1 MTQLPPLKAH
11 GVEIQE
17 IESKRAQMNE
27 NRHALRQA
35 EVRLQQ
41 LENSRE
47 QAKQEDVKAAVAA
60 KRKGQKDPGDKNAN
74 RLEKQ
79 IQLARR
85 EVDVLRSLQTELEQ
99 ESWELMREH
108 SAEII
113 RALNENLKN
122 LNAIQLKA
130 ISQLETVR
138 AERQG
143 TLRAL
148 EMVGGFVPTEVPE
161 AQGPG
166 QHYTELAL
174 HHTRDSVF
182 KMDDQVI
189 ARVMA
194 QLKGE
199 AGFREELEAIA
210 EQEQGTVDVFFPG
223 TASLPRPAGYER
235 FMERKAEREAERNG
249 G

>member
-1 MTQLPPLKAH
+1 MTQIPPLKAH
-11 GVEIQE
+11 GVHFEE
-17 IESKRAQMNE
+17 IESKRQEMNE

-41 LENSRE
+41 LENQRP
-47 QAKQEDVKAAVAA
+47 QAQSEDIVSAVAA
-60 KRKGQKDPGDKNAN
+60 RRKGQKDPGN
-74 RLEKQ
+74 RRQKKLEEE
-79 IQLARR
+79 IERARR
-85 EVDVLRSLQTELEQ
+85 EVDVLKGLQTELEQ

-113 RALNENLKN
+113 RALNENLEH

-148 EMVGGFVPTEVPE
+148 EVVGGFVPAAHPE

-166 QHYTELAL
+166 QHYTELGL
-174 HHTRDSVF
+174 HHNRSNLF
-182 KMDDQVI
+182 KLDDAAIQ
-189 ARVMA
+189 RMMA
-194 QLKGE
+194 QLRGE
-199 AGFREELEAIA
+199 AGHREELETIA
-210 EQEQGTVDVFFPG
+210 AQEQGTQDVFFPG
-223 TASLPRPAGYER
+223 AASLPQPPGYQH
-235 FMERKAEREAERNG
+235 FLARKAKRAEANG

>member
-11 GVEIQE
+11 GVHFEE
-17 IESKRAQMNE
+17 IESKRAEMNE

-41 LENSRE
+41 LENQRP
-47 QAKQEDVKAAVAA
+47 QAQSEDIVSAVAA
-60 KRKGQKDPGDKNAN
+60 RRKGEKDPGNKRQD

-79 IQLARR
+79 IQAAQRD
-85 EVDVLRSLQTELEQ
+85 VDVLRSLQVELEQ
-99 ESWELMREH
+99 EAWELMREH

-113 RALNENLKN
+113 RALNENLED
-122 LNAIQLKA
+122 LNTRQLEA
-130 ISQLETVR
+130 ISRLEAIR

-143 TLRAL
+143 TARTLDL
-148 EMVGGFVPTEVPE
+148 VGGFAPTEVSEP
-161 AQGPG
+161 QGPG

-174 HHTRDSVF
+174 HHTRDNVF
-182 KMDDQVI
+182 KLDDQAI

-194 QLKGE
+194 QLRGE
-199 AGFREELEAIA
+199 AGHREELEAIA

-223 TASLPRPAGYER
+223 TANLPQPEGYKH
-235 FMERKAEREAERNG
+235 FLQRKAERAG